1 MARKTDK
8 LAVAEFPLI
17 DETLLKSRIYTIRG
31 LKVMLDADLA
41 EIYGY
46 TTKAFNQQVKNNI
59 EKFDDDFRFQLTRTE
74 YREILGSKFLT
85 LEQGKYSKTSPYVF
99 TEQGIYMLMTVL
111 KGERATAQSKA
122 LIRLFKQ
129 MKDYIVAENH
139 QLLGTAGI
147 AQIAAQTV
155 QNTREIATVSAEVK
169 VLSGEVRDIRSD
181 LGKINV
187 DLQMVMENFVDPSTY
202 EHFLILN
209 GHKLEADVAYAQIY
223 GMAKKSLL
231 IVDNYVDVKTLNLLR
246 NVRKGVSILIASD
259 RYTRLTDDML
269 NDFRAAMPGVSID
282 KVSAAHKF
290 HDRYILVD
298 FRTKSEK
305 LFHCGASSK
314 DAGNKITTI
323 VQLDDVDAYRNM
335 FKELYDRYRM
345 FRTMQQLSADAEKA
359 DSADMTLDEINAEIA
374 AVRSGK

>member
-46 TTKAFNQQVKNNI
+46 STKAFNQQVKNNI
-59 EKFDDDFRFQLTRTE
+59 EKFDGDFRFQLSNKEVDECSR
-74 YREILGSKFLT
+74 SKILT
-85 LEQGKYSKTSPYVF
+85 LNGGHRGTNIKYAPYAF

-155 QNTREIATVSAEVK
+155 QNTRKIATVSAEVK
-169 VLSGEVRDIRSD
+169 ELSGEVRDIRSD

-187 DLQMVMENFVDPSTY
+187 DLRMVMENFVDPSSFR
-202 EHFLILN
+202 HFLILN
-209 GHKLEADVAYAQIY
+209 GHKLEADAAYAQIY
-223 GMAKKSLL
+223 SMAMKLVS
-231 IVDNYVDVKTLNLLR
+231 IVDNYVNIQTLEKTENARLLED
-246 NVRKGVSILIASD
+246 GQ
-259 RYTRLTDDML
+259 RY
-269 NDFRAAMPGVSID
+269 
-282 KVSAAHKF
+282 
-290 HDRYILVD
+290 
-298 FRTKSEK
+298 
-305 LFHCGASSK
+305 
-314 DAGNKITTI
+314 
-323 VQLDDVDAYRNM
+323 
-335 FKELYDRYRM
+335 
-345 FRTMQQLSADAEKA
+345 
-359 DSADMTLDEINAEIA
+359 
-374 AVRSGK
+374 